1 MLIPEHMQACRMAM
15 EQNIALRLPLSAEQL
30 SKQNPYCM
38 IMTENGNTKRMA
50 MLGSRI
56 EHSDEEPEVQQFV
69 AIIPILGVIT
79 RNGGACTYGSVDVR
93 DAMIEAANDECC
105 AGIILYIN
113 SGGGAVDAI
122 PDFKYGKAYA
132 ASKNIP
138 VDALIDGVCGSAAF
152 YAASECDH
160 RYYINERDKIGSI
173 GVYAAFYTQTPG
185 EKNVYTN
192 ETFHQIYATQ
202 SYRKNKWY
210 RDASEGDYKEL
221 QADLDSLASEFIADV
236 EKACPN
242 VTEEHLS
249 GELFNAKDV
258 EGILVDGQSTLIEC
272 IQRMTAQHAQS
283 VSNAQTQNTTIDMNN
298 YPLINAACGLNA
310 GEMVVT
316 EEGTHMDA
324 SLLDALEAKLS
335 AQEQEIAELKEAA
348 TNNQEAI
355 DAAVAKV
362 NEEHTAAVETLNTEH
377 AQAIENLRAEFG
389 KEKEALEAAHTEAI
403 AKKDEEIATLTSA
416 KTEADEALKGA
427 KEALATAEQTIADKD
442 AQIAELSND
451 PGNEPAQGAAPQNN
465 GEGAQVKTLREFDPS
480 QYKTCAERKAA
491 FEAFKRGEQV

>member
-1 MLIPEHMQACRMAM
+1 MAMEKNFALHIPLSSEQKSKRSPYCMSLSADGNPMRMAM
-15 EQNIALRLPLSAEQL
+15 P
-30 SKQNPYCM
+30 
-38 IMTENGNTKRMA
+38 
-50 MLGSRI
+50 GSRV
-56 EHSDEEPEVQQFV
+56 EHSDNEPEVQQFV
-69 AIIPILGVIT
+69 AIIPILGPIT
-79 RNGGACTYGSVDVR
+79 RNGGACSYGSIDVR
-93 DAMIEAANDECC
+93 DAMIEAADDECC

-132 ASKNIP
+132 ASKNVP
-138 VDALIDGVCGSAAF
+138 VDALIDGTCGSAAF
-152 YAASECDH
+152 YAATECDH
-160 RYYINERDKIGSI
+160 RYYINERDQIGSI

-192 ETFHQIYATQ
+192 ETFHQVYATQ

-210 RDASEGDYKEL
+210 RDAAEGDYKEL
-221 QADLDSLASEFIADV
+221 QANLDSIADEFIADV
-236 EKACPN
+236 KKACPKA
-242 VTEEHLS
+242 TEEHLT

-272 IQRMTAQHAQS
+272 IQRMTAQHAS
-283 VSNAQTQNTTIDMNN
+283 SNPRNVKSSTTQTNINMQN
-298 YPLINAACGLNA
+298 YPLINAAINRNPGDL
-310 GEMVVT
+310 VVT
-316 EEGTHMDA
+316 EEGTHFDA
-324 SLLDALEAKLS
+324 ALLDALEAHLS
-335 AQEQEIAELKEAA
+335 AQQQEIATLKEASDKQ
-348 TNNQEAI
+348 QEAI
-355 DAAVAKV
+355 YAAVTKV
-362 NEEHTAAVETLNTEH
+362 NAEHATAVETLKAEH
-377 AQAIENLRAEFG
+377 ASAVEALKAEFG
-389 KEKEALEAAHTEAI
+389 EKEKSLNARITELEAGAEAH
-403 AKKDEEIATLTSA
+403 SA
-416 KTEADEALKGA
+416 EMQKV